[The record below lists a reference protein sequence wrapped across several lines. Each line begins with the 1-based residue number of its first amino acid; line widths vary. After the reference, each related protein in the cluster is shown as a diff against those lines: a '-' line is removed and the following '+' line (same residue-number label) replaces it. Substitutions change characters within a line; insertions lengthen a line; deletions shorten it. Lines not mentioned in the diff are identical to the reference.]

1 MTTKVSTNQNAEN
14 QLPRRSASHS
24 ENVTDPTNQNSSS
37 LKTSF
42 LRRFNRLSA
51 KTRTKYRNE
60 LRRSN
65 SLLDLRTNQRS
76 RSESTDRT
84 SRIRDDSMRMRIDQS
99 EGGTGLQ
106 DWIGR
111 RLRNRGSTNQRAQS
125 HSEASSPI
133 GPSTTNQKGQTLPA
147 LNSGCTYVGN
157 TLLKQKPRLRVRQSA
172 NQKSEN
178 IFSSANQDADNTSQD
193 TLSIEDRILD
203 YDPRRGRS
211 NSCSRSGN
219 SGPRGGTS
227 GSELSDME
235 QVLFRAAR
243 LRSRRVR
250 SASNETRGTDRTS
263 QEWLKSMISSLAP
276 YYIFFIG
283 TLVFVNVKIQWN
295 QILKKFDQR
304 YFRESFYETNVYIF
318 EVFLRFLYLMPKIA
332 FETLPNFPQFLK
344 FNYFFVEID
353 HLKTQIICRYLLWTP
368 I

>member
-1 MTTKVSTNQNAEN
+1 MATKVSTNQNAEN
-14 QLPRRSASHS
+14 QLPRRSASQS
-24 ENVTDPTNQNSSS
+24 ENRNASSDTSNQNQSS

-76 RSESTDRT
+76 RSESTERT
-84 SRIRDDSMRMRIDQS
+84 IQNASMKMDQS
-99 EGGTGLQ
+99 ENGSIQ

-111 RLRNRGSTNQRAQS
+111 RLRSRVGSSNQRALSQS
-125 HSEASSPI
+125 DTKSDQRSSEVKNQ
-133 GPSTTNQKGQTLPA
+133 TTTLPN

-157 TLLKQKPRLRVRQSA
+157 TLLKQKPRLRVRNTQQPMSA
-172 NQKSEN
+172 KNGSN
-178 IFSSANQDADNTSQD
+178 FNNDTDNTSQD

-211 NSCSRSGN
+211 SSCSRGPGSGFH
-219 SGPRGGTS
+219 GTPYIGVNGNS

-263 QEWLKSMISSLAP
+263 QE
-276 YYIFFIG
+276 
-283 TLVFVNVKIQWN
+283 
-295 QILKKFDQR
+295 
-304 YFRESFYETNVYIF
+304 
-318 EVFLRFLYLMPKIA
+318 
-332 FETLPNFPQFLK
+332 
-344 FNYFFVEID
+344 
-353 HLKTQIICRYLLWTP
+353 
-368 I
+368 

>member
-24 ENVTDPTNQNSSS
+24 ENVTDSTNQNSSS

-76 RSESTDRT
+76 RSESTDRVNQNVDE
-84 SRIRDDSMRMRIDQS
+84 SSVRMRMDQS

-111 RLRNRGSTNQRAQS
+111 RLRHRGSANQRAQS
-125 HSEASSPI
+125 HSEATNHVTSSAA
-133 GPSTTNQKGQTLPA
+133 NQKGQTLPA

-172 NQKSEN
+172 NQKSDN
-178 IFSSANQDADNTSQD
+178 IIFPSANHDADNTSQD
-193 TLSIEDRILD
+193 TLSMEDRILD

-211 NSCSRSGN
+211 SSCSRNGT

-263 QEWLKSMISSLAP
+263 QE
-276 YYIFFIG
+276 
-283 TLVFVNVKIQWN
+283 
-295 QILKKFDQR
+295 
-304 YFRESFYETNVYIF
+304 
-318 EVFLRFLYLMPKIA
+318 
-332 FETLPNFPQFLK
+332 
-344 FNYFFVEID
+344 
-353 HLKTQIICRYLLWTP
+353 
-368 I
+368 

>member
-84 SRIRDDSMRMRIDQS
+84 SRIHDDSMRMRMDQS

-125 HSEASSPI
+125 HSEASNPI
-133 GPSTTNQKGQTLPA
+133 CPSTTNQKGQTLPA

-178 IFSSANQDADNTSQD
+178 LFPSANQDADNTSQD

-263 QEWLKSMISSLAP
+263 QEWLKSMNSKWSL
-276 YYIFFIG
+276 
-283 TLVFVNVKIQWN
+283 
-295 QILKKFDQR
+295 ILHP
-304 YFRESFYETNVYIF
+304 
-318 EVFLRFLYLMPKIA
+318 L
-332 FETLPNFPQFLK
+332 
-344 FNYFFVEID
+344 
-353 HLKTQIICRYLLWTP
+353 
-368 I
+368 

>member
-1 MTTKVSTNQNAEN
+1 MIFFFISNECFKNYFQISIMTTKVSTNHNAEN

-24 ENVTDPTNQNSSS
+24 ENVNESTNQNSSS

-84 SRIRDDSMRMRIDQS
+84 NSNLIQDDSMRLKMDQS

-111 RLRNRGSTNQRAQS
+111 RLRNRGSANQRAQS
-125 HSEASSPI
+125 HSEAMNQINLS
-133 GPSTTNQKGQTLPA
+133 NQKGQTLPA

-172 NQKSEN
+172 NQKSDN
-178 IFSSANQDADNTSQD
+178 IIFPSANQDADNTSQD

-211 NSCSRSGN
+211 NSCSRNGT

-263 QEWLKSMISSLAP
+263 QE
-276 YYIFFIG
+276 
-283 TLVFVNVKIQWN
+283 
-295 QILKKFDQR
+295 
-304 YFRESFYETNVYIF
+304 
-318 EVFLRFLYLMPKIA
+318 
-332 FETLPNFPQFLK
+332 
-344 FNYFFVEID
+344 
-353 HLKTQIICRYLLWTP
+353 
-368 I
+368 